1 MSVMSELDIDRQER
15 RVPRHLKLQR
25 MCGTYAAA
33 KYLRNR
39 GYTLEQALDML
50 DLRRPL
56 PWIVTRHATPQNR
69 QVAYC
74 YDGRLP
80 DLLKF
85 QAGTPVILRRSPV
98 IGGAT

>member
-1 MSVMSELDIDRQER
+1 MSAMSELDIDRQDM

-50 DLRRPL
+50 DLRPAVPRILLRPE
-56 PWIVTRHATPQNR
+56 PGGV
-69 QVAYC
+69 VYC

-85 QAGTPVILRRSPV
+85 QAGAPVILRRSPV
-98 IGGAT
+98 IGRAT